1 MTAVRPETGT
11 ATVSARAAWPWWQ
24 RVDVTSASMALG
36 VAVVGFVVLVV
47 LNGNYTGLVVTTGI
61 GYAVVTVGMVVQI
74 GYSHQLAFSQS
85 VFMGLG
91 AYGGALLETRYNQGV
106 LVSMVAVIIG
116 SVVVAYLIGA
126 VVTRAPGLALAL
138 ATLLLPLFLY
148 ELITYSSYLGTFAGI
163 SGVLPL
169 WSAGTYT
176 EGMVRTG
183 IVAVLILAVVVWL
196 AMRIMRSGVGLQLMA
211 LAANE
216 RLAESMG
223 VNLRRRR
230 LGVFIFGSVLAALG
244 GAIVASAQGI
254 VTPDLV
260 NESAEITLLI
270 MVFVPGRRNVIA
282 AIIGAV
288 VVEWLST
295 STQFISTNLP
305 TFEGALLVIVLLVE
319 PDGIVGLCQRGW
331 EAVRRKHGERAI
343 AADRATAAKEGSA

>member
-1 MTAVRPETGT
+1 MTTVRPETGT
-11 ATVSARAAWPWWQ
+11 GTVRPQAAWGWWQ
-24 RVDVTSASMALG
+24 RLDATSASMALG
-36 VAVVGFVVLVV
+36 VAVVGIVALVA
-47 LNGNYTGLVVTTGI
+47 LNGNYTGLVVTTGV
-61 GYAVVTVGMVVQI
+61 GYAVVTVGMVAQI

-91 AYGGALLETRYNQGV
+91 AYGAALLETRYNQGV
-106 LVSMVAVIIG
+106 LVSMLAVIVG
-116 SVVVAYLIGA
+116 AVVVAYLIGA

-148 ELITYSSYLGTFAGI
+148 ELVTYSSYLGTFAGI

-169 WSAGTYT
+169 WSGETYA

-183 IVAVLILAVVVWL
+183 VVAVIILAVVVWL
-196 AMRIMRSGVGLQLMA
+196 VMRIMRSGVGLQLMA
-211 LAANE
+211 LAADE
-216 RLAESMG
+216 RLAEGMG
-223 VNLRRRR
+223 VNLRKRR

-260 NESAEITLLI
+260 NESAEVTLLI

-282 AIIGAV
+282 AIVGAIV
-288 VVEWLST
+288 IEWLST
-295 STQFISTNLP
+295 STEFISTNLP
-305 TFEGALLVIVLLVE
+305 TFEGALLILVLLIE

-331 EAVRRKHGERAI
+331 EAVRRKRVERAV
-343 AADRATAAKEGSA
+343 AAKEETA